1 MRQRAVPLL
10 RLEQITVSCS
20 LYGSRPALPLVR
32 LGGASYDRWQ
42 RTGQFWLPAP
52 YAVSR
57 AVFSGQ
63 CGLCIVGL
71 YKIFLMRPGTLLIS
85 KPFLGD
91 PNFERSVVLLCRDE
105 PANGTFG
112 LVLSRLSTLTLSDV
126 LEMPR
131 PAHPAASVPL
141 YLGGP
146 VEPDT
151 LHFLHQLADLP
162 GAQALGQDVFW
173 GGDFDRLLALLGS
186 GAVLAAEVRLFVGYS
201 GWASGQL
208 AAEMQEQSWIRQ
220 PASAGK
226 VFTLASDAFWRDI
239 LREKGGRYKV
249 LANYPVD
256 PSLN

>member
-1 MRQRAVPLL
+1 
-10 RLEQITVSCS
+10 
-20 LYGSRPALPLVR
+20 
-32 LGGASYDRWQ
+32 
-42 RTGQFWLPAP
+42 
-52 YAVSR
+52 
-57 AVFSGQ
+57 
-63 CGLCIVGL
+63 
-71 YKIFLMRPGTLLIS
+71 MRPGTLLIS

-105 PANGTFG
+105 PADGTFG
-112 LVLSRLSTLTLSDV
+112 LVLNRLTNLTLGDV
-126 LEMPR
+126 LDL
-131 PAHPAASVPL
+131 PAPDHAAATAPL

-151 LHFLHQLADLP
+151 LHFVHQRADLF
-162 GAQALGQDVFW
+162 GAQDLGQGVYW
-173 GGDFDRLLALLGS
+173 GGDFAALLGLL
-186 GAVLAAEVRLFVGYS
+186 GNGTVPPEEVRLFVGYS
-201 GWASGQL
+201 GWSRGQL
-208 AAEMQEQSWIRQ
+208 AAEMQGQSWIRQ